1 MKVGAVSLG
10 WGNTPLQTIFEQ
22 LSELGGECVE
32 INGRPGRHAGLRL
45 NRETSPQVV
54 QWAKAAGLEITG
66 ISGYCDFA
74 QIERQAIEA
83 EIERL
88 LASCRVASDMG
99 VKIVRAF
106 VGEPKAGYDFET
118 FRPHIVGA
126 FQQAAQEAD
135 RLGVTLGIENHGR
148 LVNQGPA
155 LARLVADIAAPNLGV
170 TIDTGNFCWA
180 GHTLAQAEE
189 DFKAVLPYV
198 VNVHIKDG
206 VWQAGEFK
214 LVPAGQGE
222 LNIAALLAQLAEQ
235 GYQGAIQSEYEGPDD
250 FLEST
255 RHSIAYL
262 KATRQQAVAMN

>member
-22 LSELGGECVE
+22 LSDLGGECVE
-32 INGRPGRHAGLRL
+32 INGRPGRHAGLTL
-45 NRETSPQVV
+45 NNKTIPQVR
-54 QWAKAAGLEITG
+54 QWAEAAGLEITG

-74 QIERQAIEA
+74 RMERQAIDE

-106 VGEPKAGYDFET
+106 VGDLKAGYTFET
-118 FRPHIVGA
+118 FRPQIVDA
-126 FQQAAQEAD
+126 FQQAAQEAK
-135 RLGVTLGIENHGR
+135 RLGVILAVENHGR
-148 LVNQGPA
+148 LVNNGPA
-155 LARLVADIAAPNLGV
+155 LARLIEDIAASNLGV
-170 TIDTGNFCWA
+170 TLDTGNFCWA
-180 GHTLAQAEE
+180 GHTLAQAEQ

-206 VWQAGEFK
+206 VWQDGEFK

-222 LNIAALLAQLAEQ
+222 LNIAALLTQLAERS
-235 GYQGAIQSEYEGPDD
+235 YQGAIQNEYEGPAD

-262 KATRQQAVAMN
+262 KAARQQAEAMN